1 MARTRDIDYNAGY
14 TTRQDG
20 TALSNRALYAEEE
33 GKYTEGKFRR
43 MYKVSQRDFAILKS
57 LGFIVSNEW
66 HHTGR
71 SFNRNDFFEWA
82 DAEDVDYS
90 EDNLFPENSLAAKY
104 LSVKKEVSA
113 LVKDYDKK
121 NWEYQPVFPTRNI
134 PSFEEY
140 KERLINISGG
150 YTPSHLDYFSYLSEE
165 EEARRKA
172 EHLKISLAGYT
183 IGNAFDRALM
193 HKDIDN
199 KYRSLAIKHIGDD
212 KMREEYFH
220 FYKDEIED
228 NEKII
233 KQNETARQHNVQSD
247 GKEKVL
253 ARIAALMG
261 LNNEEAERKTESIFL
276 SVLSKARYDFENTL
290 RNEYDGKVKAVREE
304 IEKKQQDYIKKLLK
318 DGRASRQERVTRQPE
333 YFITERE
340 EMQGR
345 YGWFDASSRYNLPI
359 YYSGISF
366 NDKRSYNHYYKI
378 AQNYSEKIEALREEL
393 NKKVANIQYSNI
405 RLHKDVSE
413 EDTSQQK
420 TVSYD
425 ESFLRDGLISI
436 MRKAGMEVITDTDA
450 GEKVMASLSGNQ
462 ERQQK
467 VFEGDGTVTV
477 TDGVN
482 SSIFYSNAL
491 KATLDIRQEKA
502 TPEQWLKMLEKNGGL
517 KAGEDKWLGLR
528 EWLQSRNEPIVS
540 RREIINFINSNEIDI
555 EEVHYYEEAGQI
567 PHYLDNL
574 EKYNRELQDIL
585 TSLELEKAATAKEM
599 EAFGEEMDAKYGYG
613 WLYQLNEQERAFH
626 DAIEKRYMSIDDS
639 PATAFVEM
647 TERYGDDF
655 EEAFE
660 LNFGDLEAT
669 RDYSTDDLSD
679 AAKHFL
685 EVYDSGIIDDTRLS
699 YTTEGLYNKHEIV
712 LTVPT
717 IEPYNESD
725 TIHFGDAD
733 GGTAVAWIRFG
744 DIENHRRL
752 TEEEIKEELAKMP
765 AAPSWEKVDG
775 SLFVAKKD
783 LYFAPNTRNKAGHDF
798 IVDNNGHFEIKF
810 GGSDKMP
817 TARGRLSDRELELLK
832 GLGNGFDSLE
842 EAVSCYNEWC
852 CRTKIVS
859 DKVLVIDEIQS
870 KRHQDGREKGY
881 KKEIPS
887 DAPEVIAYK
896 EAEKEYREYSAM
908 LRKKYDR
915 DDLTYGLTEE
925 ESKKLDELYN
935 KSFKSRLDYNDFMSR
950 NQLGNFD
957 SGVPAAP
964 FEKNWHELAMKRMLR
979 YAAENGY
986 DRVAWT
992 TGEQQAERYN
1002 IGNTVDKIISYDYPA
1017 VLDPNGRNSKKIEVR
1032 LRDSDT
1038 ITMRVSSEGKVI
1050 DGRWDTE
1057 GKMLSDVVGKELSKR
1072 ILNGEG
1078 KDSTIFDGNRDLPAK
1093 VIQGEGLL
1101 IGADGMKGF
1110 YDEILPRY
1118 IDKYAKKWG
1127 TRTEDINLEEVGD
1140 TWHSINVTP
1149 QMKRDVMQG
1158 QPMFFKTAN
1167 GKAYG
1172 FTVNNKIYIDP
1183 KIATSETPIH
1193 EYSHLWAK
1201 AVREGNP
1208 EKWDEI
1214 KNILLGDESLSP
1226 FINDIRKRYPE
1237 LESEDDLL
1245 DEVLAHY
1252 SGKRGAER
1260 IRKMAADM
1268 AQSSGRADSETWFNT
1283 LANKMITAIKR
1294 FWKVFADFMHIP
1306 YSNKE
1311 EIADRIMADLLSGV
1325 NPLTEL
1331 EKVQANAYK
1340 AAQLDILTRVN
1351 PMLDDYHTGIRSIE
1365 DIMTFEEAV
1374 SDGEG
1379 IDFYPD
1385 FTAEDAAEA
1394 LENGEIT
1401 VYSSNPIKD
1410 GAFVSPSRMQA
1421 EDYAGGGQIYSERVP
1436 LESVAWINAD
1446 EGQVARINRNENLQR
1461 WFGDSKITNDNG
1473 EPLVVE
1479 HRTDRVFTEFDISHL
1494 GENSQDMGNYGAG
1507 FYFGTEGQV
1516 PGYYGRNSMKVYLH
1530 ISNPYTVERNMP
1542 SDTDIYSYLAAKMNE
1557 PELRKLIIT
1566 EDGKS
1571 ISVGE
1576 VIDNIKAVDA
1586 ALSAGNYD
1594 AQMATNKELLSYHPR
1609 SRRSV
1614 FREWKICE
1622 RIGFI
1627 IPASIPYVVKEM
1639 IGSEEFSAALKRQGY
1654 DGVIAEDASEDSSY
1668 KEYVAFEPNQ
1678 IKSATENIGTYRTAS
1693 RDIRYQYAEALKET
1707 SASESKSESEN
1718 VTEVSEVENTMRKLT
1733 AEDIEAGGALV
1744 DHLRSMGVT
1753 VNCDINGNRKAFK
1766 TAKQDKSETG
1776 KMRAF
1781 VNDKGERYGFSY
1793 KGEIYLDPRKID
1805 ANLPIHEYAHLW
1817 CEAFRKLNSEGWN
1830 EVVSLM
1836 KSDAES
1842 WTAVKDLYPT
1852 LDNDSDIA
1860 EEVIARYSGKH
1871 GEERFISELKR
1882 MSPKDENYS
1891 SRWGN
1896 IFKNISK
1903 AIQDFWKKMGDSIHM
1918 RYSSPEEVYDQVIK
1932 DFADKVNPRKKV
1944 TDYLVSRDKEY
1955 MEAVESGNKELSSKI
1970 FNEAL
1975 KENIGNGITPFV
1987 SVGGYRG
1994 SLQHLAHEVK
2004 TGNPAVIERIADMMS
2019 PLIPSEAVLIPAPSH
2034 KGYATDMLALSEA
2047 IAQRTGAEIADVLK
2061 SDTRV
2066 SQYTAKKETGKAI
2079 DSDKLG
2085 IYAVGEIPNGKIPV
2099 IVDNVVDSGN
2109 TAEACVRAIGKGVVI
2124 SLADATKPYAHSASL
2139 RSAAPIL
2146 RDRNDRVIPLSQ
2158 RFDMSTGKHLGKT
2171 RVFFHKVE
2179 EPEDVKIQGLKN
2191 YTVNDIKDAVNDYIK
2206 ALFDGNDIGVENITV
2221 IGSRSRNEAKPD
2233 SDLDILL
2240 EYSNKEWK
2248 EDDVFNVLHDK
2259 AYHLEIEGIRVD
2271 INPINPHYS
2280 LSTKEWLA
2288 RDAKWREEE
2297 AKKKRDKTI
2306 LNMSDSK
2313 SISNLLAEELKKYNG
2328 NIVGVQT
2335 KNGIIGVHVEFEHY
2349 FDAEDFLKD
2358 NKIWR
2363 ATVNADTNYELIL
2376 LNEAGMKELKR
2387 RDFHFSKDIE
2397 QYLKDL
2403 DSLNK
2408 TSKVGGHDNMKNESL
2423 KTDDFP
2429 TVQES
2434 HFAQMRNELQEEIS
2448 QEKLEK
2454 ALKENLPK
2462 EGDRLDFANPVE
2474 FTDTYGEKWNIKGIV
2489 NRNHNFHVIDN
2500 EGNQIPYDVFRKFDE
2515 VLAAVNESVSR
2526 KKMDNTLEWRNEARD
2541 LLAKNNDNNVSP
2553 EVIEDFLQHHWQK
2566 ELLNEDNLINF
2577 LHWSKPDKYNND
2589 IKTAKTMA
2597 YDELQ
2602 EKAVKLFGKDF
2613 EFDFRNEDRPGLKD
2627 IERLDF
2633 GEMPD
2638 TISIDKIIVKDG
2650 ALSLYS
2656 DDLGYSIDLDSLSQN
2671 DMERISEKLAE
2682 VGEYLQSAPKISVP
2696 TVSDDEENVSVK
2708 DANGVETEYTRI
2720 HGWTHD
2726 DPALIY
2732 ANTEIAVY
2740 FYDSEKKTVE
2750 NIDNAN
2756 GIDSYED
2763 RKGFFLVRSDEYSE
2777 AYRQL
2782 EEHDRIE
2789 HIEKPYK
2796 ITIGT
2801 DDRHIVPGE
2810 YHVEFSKDINA
2821 VSHKEIVKL
2830 AEEYG
2835 GYARIMNN
2843 SEWADFYGQTAAV
2856 SFAEKVVA
2864 MNEERMKAEA
2874 ESVRLSGRNEKEY
2887 EALKA
2892 VGYNDYKKSLSEKNG
2907 SWGIP
2912 TTDYYIYFQYAAGL
2926 ISLREAAIQFAKAGF
2941 TNFVDEKYTRS
2952 ELERINK
2959 ELGKLDNNLR
2969 PLINNNLNDKAM
2981 KQETNKEILPALSK
2995 YLELKGQHPDPIILF
3010 RTGDFYETY
3019 QEDAEKASKILGITL
3034 TKSTKRKGA
3043 DGTAMKIA
3051 GFPYHALDI
3060 YLPKL
3065 IRAGER
3071 VAIHDLDLVPKKMLK
3086 ERGSQELIT
3095 AADNKET
3102 QAKASKQDVSD
3113 GSVQKEEMKIIEPE
3127 KEDKKNILSANVYRD
3142 SGSKKYNLTVTFE
3155 EDGEKKRVVFTPTA
3169 EDLDKFFSEA
3179 KGKSKEVVDSI
3190 KIALA
3195 EKYMSA
3201 ARDGE
3206 QKVSSKTIS
3215 SKTSEEKYSEKFA
3228 EMMIERIEQCQS
3240 NWKTPWLAPMS
3251 RPVSMSGRPYNGA
3264 NWFFLMMHTMEEQ
3277 YKVPVYGTFKN
3288 FTDLNYNANGSL
3300 VEKSARVTI
3309 LKDEHSVP
3317 VNFHTVKVVND
3328 ETGEKISYKEY
3339 KELSKEEQEKYSIKS
3354 YDGWHP
3360 VFNIDQT
3367 NLKEARPELYNKL
3380 VEQFSAPKVQKGSEM
3395 SMPSL
3400 DVMVENNLWLCPI
3413 KPTYGNDAY
3422 YSISKDEIVI
3432 PEKRQFE
3439 HDEMYYG
3446 NMLHEMTH
3454 STGAEGRLNRL
3465 KPSSFGSKE
3474 YAKEELVAEMTA
3486 AMIAS
3491 QHGMTKY
3498 VKEDSV
3504 AYLKSWLESL
3514 KQEPSFITSVIK
3526 DIDKASTMVNRRI
3539 DEVENERVKGIKADY
3554 SAILEE
3560 NEQLA
3565 SKTKVNVMPSIPT
3578 PAPTEE
3584 SITEEENINVDEVEE
3599 QGRGRSF

>member
-82 DAEDVDYS
+82 DAEDVEYS
-90 EDNLFPENSLAAKY
+90 EDNLFPENSLAEKY

-150 YTPSHLDYFSYLSEE
+150 YTPSHLDFFSYLSEE

-172 EHLKISLAGYT
+172 EHKEISLAGYT

-193 HKDIDN
+193 HKNIDDR
-199 KYRSLAIKHIGDD
+199 YRSLAIKHIGDD

-253 ARIAALMG
+253 TRIAGLMG
-261 LNNEEAERKTESIFL
+261 LNTEEAERKTESIFL
-276 SVLSKARYDFENTL
+276 SVLSKARSDFENTL

-378 AQNYSEKIEALREEL
+378 AQNYSEKIDALREEL
-393 NKKVANIQYSNI
+393 NKKVANIQYSDI
-405 RLHKDVSE
+405 KLHKDVSD

-420 TVSYD
+420 TVSD
-425 ESFLRDGLISI
+425 NESFLRDGLISI

-450 GEKVMASLSGNQ
+450 GERVMASLSGNQ

-467 VFEGDGTVTV
+467 VFEGDGTITV

-528 EWLQSRNEPIVS
+528 EWLQSRNEPIVT

-585 TSLELEKAATAKEM
+585 TSLELEKEATAKEM
-599 EAFGEEMDAKYGYG
+599 EAFGEEMGVKYGYG
-613 WLYQLNEQERAFH
+613 WLSQLNEQERAFH
-626 DAIEKRYMSIDDS
+626 DAIENRYMSIDDS

-655 EEAFE
+655 EAAFE
-660 LNFGDLEAT
+660 LRSGELEAT

-685 EVYDSGIIDDTRLS
+685 EVYDSGIIDDVRLS
-699 YTTEGLYNKHEIV
+699 YTTEELHNKHEIA
-712 LTVPT
+712 LTVPA

-725 TIHFGDAD
+725 RIHFGDAD

-744 DIENHRRL
+744 E
-752 TEEEIKEELAKMP
+752 T
-765 AAPSWEKVDG
+765 PSPDG
-775 SLFVAKKD
+775 E
-783 LYFAPNTRNKAGHDF
+783 R
-798 IVDNNGHFEIKF
+798 
-810 GGSDKMP
+810 
-817 TARGRLSDRELELLK
+817 
-832 GLGNGFDSLE
+832 
-842 EAVSCYNEWC
+842 
-852 CRTKIVS
+852 
-859 DKVLVIDEIQS
+859 VLVIDEIQS

-881 KKEIPS
+881 RTNSVEELNRLS
-887 DAPEVIAYK
+887 T
-896 EAEKEYREYSAM
+896 EAENNRHAYSNYENEIIQ
-908 LRKKYDR
+908 KYDILKGR
-915 DDLTYGLTEE
+915 ALSSDDVVGEILKVASPDEI
-925 ESKKLDELYN
+925 KKLRDLREAELNSLAAKEEYEKTHGVN
-935 KSFKSRLDYNDFMSR
+935 RRDL
-950 NQLGNFD
+950 
-957 SGVPAAP
+957 VPAAP

-986 DRVAWT
+986 DKIAWT
-992 TGEQQAERYN
+992 TGELQAERYSLGKVVDRITVN
-1002 IGNTVDKIISYDYPA
+1002 APDDNGKRKVALQPVEDSSGHIDMMYFSVDKDGIVYS
-1017 VLDPNGRNSKKIEVR
+1017 NSNPDWIER
-1032 LRDSDT
+1032 H
-1038 ITMRVSSEGKVI
+1038 I
-1050 DGRWDTE
+1050 
-1057 GKMLSDVVGKELSKR
+1057 SDVVGKHLADKIMSVEEFTVFEDNALR
-1072 ILNGEG
+1072 
-1078 KDSTIFDGNRDLPAK
+1078 
-1093 VIQGEGLL
+1093 

-1110 YDEILPRY
+1110 YDEILPRF

-1127 TRTEDINLEEVGD
+1127 VRTEDINLKEVGD

-1214 KNILLGDESLSP
+1214 KNILLGDKSLSP

-1268 AQSSGRADSETWFNT
+1268 AQSSGMADSETWFNY

-1311 EIADRIMADLLSGV
+1311 EIADRIMTDLLSGV

-1331 EKVQANAYK
+1331 EKIQANAYK
-1340 AAQLDILTRVN
+1340 AAQLEIITTAN
-1351 PMLDDYHTGIRSIE
+1351 PMTDDYHIGIRSIE
-1365 DIMTFEEAV
+1365 DIKTFEEAV
-1374 SDGEG
+1374 LEGEG
-1379 IDFYPD
+1379 FDSYPD
-1385 FTAEDAAEA
+1385 YTAEDAAEA
-1394 LENGEIT
+1394 LSSGEIT
-1401 VYSSNPIKD
+1401 VYSSYPIEN
-1410 GAFVSPSRMQA
+1410 GTFVSASRMEA
-1421 EDYAGGGQIYSERVP
+1421 EDYAGGSEIYSKRIP
-1436 LESVAWINAD
+1436 LEDVAWIYAS
-1446 EGQVARINRNENLQR
+1446 EGQLAKIDRNENLKE
-1461 WFGDSKITNDNG
+1461 WFGKSQVKTEDGT
-1473 EPLVVE
+1473 PLAVE
-1479 HRTDRVFTEFDISHL
+1479 HRTNKVFTEFDIAHL
-1494 GENSQDMGNYGAG
+1494 GENSLDMGNYGSG
-1507 FYFGTEGQV
+1507 FYFGTANRV
-1516 PGYYGRNSMKVYLH
+1516 PSYYGENSMMVYLR

-1542 SDTDIYSYLAAKMNE
+1542 SNHDIYSYLAAKMNE

-1566 EDGKS
+1566 ENGKS

-1594 AQMATNKELLSYHPR
+1594 AQMATNEELLSYHPR

-1654 DGVIAEDASEDSSY
+1654 DGVIAEDASDGNSY
-1668 KEYVAFEPNQ
+1668 REYVAFEPNQ
-1678 IKSATENIGTYRTAS
+1678 VKSATENIGTYRTAS
-1693 RDIRYQYAEALKET
+1693 RDIRYQYAETLKET

-1718 VTEVSEVENTMRKLT
+1718 VTETSEVENTKRKLT

-1744 DHLRSMGVT
+1744 DHLRSMGVA
-1753 VNCDINGNRKAFK
+1753 VNCDFNGNRKAFK

-1776 KMRAF
+1776 KIRAF

-1793 KGEIYLDPRKID
+1793 KGEIYLDSRKID

-1882 MSPKDENYS
+1882 MSPKDEVYS

-2079 DSDKLG
+2079 DADKLG
-2085 IYAVGEIPNGKIPV
+2085 IYAVGEIPNGKLPV

-2109 TAEACVRAIGKGVVI
+2109 TAEACVRAIGKGIVI
-2124 SLADATKPYAHSASL
+2124 SLADATKPYAHSSTL

-2146 RDRNDRVIPLSQ
+2146 RDRNNKVVPLSQ
-2158 RFDMSTGKHLGKT
+2158 RFDMSTGKYLGKT

-2179 EPEDVKIQGLKN
+2179 DPEEVKIQGLKN

-2248 EDDVFNVLHDK
+2248 EDAVFNVLHDK

-2297 AKKKRDKTI
+2297 ANKNRDKTI
-2306 LNMSDSK
+2306 LN
-2313 SISNLLAEELKKYNG
+2313 I
-2328 NIVGVQT
+2328 
-2335 KNGIIGVHVEFEHY
+2335 
-2349 FDAEDFLKD
+2349 
-2358 NKIWR
+2358 
-2363 ATVNADTNYELIL
+2363 
-2376 LNEAGMKELKR
+2376 
-2387 RDFHFSKDIE
+2387 
-2397 QYLKDL
+2397 
-2403 DSLNK
+2403 
-2408 TSKVGGHDNMKNESL
+2408 
-2423 KTDDFP
+2423 
-2429 TVQES
+2429 
-2434 HFAQMRNELQEEIS
+2434 
-2448 QEKLEK
+2448 
-2454 ALKENLPK
+2454 
-2462 EGDRLDFANPVE
+2462 
-2474 FTDTYGEKWNIKGIV
+2474 
-2489 NRNHNFHVIDN
+2489 
-2500 EGNQIPYDVFRKFDE
+2500 
-2515 VLAAVNESVSR
+2515 
-2526 KKMDNTLEWRNEARD
+2526 
-2541 LLAKNNDNNVSP
+2541 
-2553 EVIEDFLQHHWQK
+2553 
-2566 ELLNEDNLINF
+2566 
-2577 LHWSKPDKYNND
+2577 ND

-2597 YDELQ
+2597 YDELK

-2613 EFDFRNEDRPGLKD
+2613 EFDFRNEDIPGLKD
-2627 IERLDF
+2627 IERLVF
-2633 GEMPD
+2633 GEMLD

-2656 DDLGYSIDLDSLSQN
+2656 DDLGGGIDFDSLSQN
-2671 DMERISEKLAE
+2671 DMERISEKLTE
-2682 VGEYLQSAPKISVP
+2682 LGEYLQPAPKISVP

-2732 ANTEIAVY
+2732 ANTEIDVY

-2763 RKGFFLVRSDEYSE
+2763 REGFFLVRSDEYSE

-2789 HIEKPYK
+2789 DEDIEKPYK

-2821 VSHKEIVKL
+2821 VSYKEIEKL
-2830 AEEYG
+2830 AAEYG

-2843 SEWADFYGQTAAV
+2843 SEWADFYDKTSAVLFADKVAAL
-2856 SFAEKVVA
+2856 
-2864 MNEERMKAEA
+2864 NDERMKAEA
-2874 ESVRLSGRNEKEY
+2874 ESVRLSGRNE
-2887 EALKA
+2887 
-2892 VGYNDYKKSLSEKNG
+2892 
-2907 SWGIP
+2907 
-2912 TTDYYIYFQYAAGL
+2912 
-2926 ISLREAAIQFAKAGF
+2926 
-2941 TNFVDEKYTRS
+2941 
-2952 ELERINK
+2952 
-2959 ELGKLDNNLR
+2959 
-2969 PLINNNLNDKAM
+2969 NNNLNDKAM
-2981 KQETNKEILPALSK
+2981 KQESKQEELSPIMK
-2995 YLELKGQHPDPIILF
+2995 QFLDLKSKHPDSLMLF

-3019 QEDAEKASKILGITL
+3019 QQDAEKASKILGITL
-3034 TKSTKRKGA
+3034 TKSTKQKGP
-3043 DGTAMKIA
+3043 DGNAVKMA
-3051 GFPYHALDI
+3051 GFPYHALDT

-3071 VAIHDLDLVPKKMLK
+3071 VAICDQLEAPKQTAKRGISELVSP
-3086 ERGSQELIT
+3086 GA

-3113 GSVQKEEMKIIEPE
+3113 GAVQKEEMKIIEPE
-3127 KEDKKNILSANVYRD
+3127 KEDKKNILSANVFRD

-3201 ARDGE
+3201 AQNDE

-3264 NWFFLMMHTMEEQ
+3264 NWFFLMMHTMEKQ
-3277 YKVPVYGTFKN
+3277 YNVPVYGTFKN
-3288 FTDLNYNANGSL
+3288 FTDLNYNKDSKGKVTQVTDENGKPL
-3300 VEKSARVTI
+3300 PKVTI

-3317 VNFHTVKVVND
+3317 VNFHSVKVENN

-3422 YSISKDEIVI
+3422 YSISKDEIVV

-3539 DEVENERVKGIKADY
+3539 EEVEKERVKGIAADY

-3584 SITEEENINVDEVEE
+3584 SVTEEENINVDEVEE
-3599 QGRGRSF
+3599 QGRGRSL

>member
-20 TALSNRALYAEEE
+20 TALSNRALYAEED

-82 DAEDVDYS
+82 DAEDVEYS
-90 EDNLFPENSLAAKY
+90 EDNLFPENSLAEKY
-104 LSVKKEVSA
+104 LSAKKEVSA

-121 NWEYQPVFPTRNI
+121 NWEFQPVFPTRNI

-150 YTPSHLDYFSYLSEE
+150 YTPSHLDFFSYLSEE

-172 EHLKISLAGYT
+172 EHKKISLAGYT

-193 HKDIDN
+193 HKDIDD

-253 ARIAALMG
+253 TRIAALMG
-261 LNNEEAERKTESIFL
+261 MNNEEAERKTESIFL

-345 YGWFDASSRYNLPI
+345 YGWFKASSRYNLPI

-378 AQNYSEKIEALREEL
+378 AQNYSEKIDALREEL
-393 NKKVANIQYSNI
+393 NKKVANIRYSDI
-405 RLHKDVSE
+405 KLHKDVSD

-420 TVSYD
+420 TVSD
-425 ESFLRDGLISI
+425 NESFLRDGLISI

-528 EWLQSRNEPIVS
+528 EWLQSRNEPTLTKH
-540 RREIINFINSNEIDI
+540 EIIDYIHSNEIVV
-555 EEVHYYEEAGQI
+555 EEVHYANDITPSAQKK
-567 PHYLDNL
+567 LD
-574 EKYNRELQDIL
+574 ELDKEYQEIF
-585 TSLELEKAATAKEM
+585 SELELEKEATAKEM
-599 EAFGEEMDAKYGYG
+599 EDFGEEMSEKYGYG
-613 WLYQLNEQERAFH
+613 WLYELNEQEAKYH
-626 DAIEKRYMSIDDS
+626 DAIEKRYVNIEDNEQG
-639 PATAFVEM
+639 AFNEM
-647 TERYGDDF
+647 CRRYGDDF
-655 EEAFE
+655 GLAFTTSYDGY
-660 LNFGDLEAT
+660 NLEAV
-669 RDYSTDDLSD
+669 TDLYGTISD
-679 AAKHFL
+679 AALYFL
-685 EVYDSGIIDDTRLS
+685 GEENIKGIDSTRLD
-699 YTTEGLYNKHEIV
+699 YTTEGLGNKREIA
-712 LTVPT
+712 LTVPS
-717 IEPYNESD
+717 IEPYNVNDE
-725 TIHFGDAD
+725 IHFGDA
-733 GGTAVAWIRFG
+733 GEGRAIAWIRFG
-744 DIENHRRL
+744 ETTSPDGERV
-752 TEEEIKEELAKMP
+752 LA
-765 AAPSWEKVDG
+765 
-775 SLFVAKKD
+775 
-783 LYFAPNTRNKAGHDF
+783 
-798 IVDNNGHFEIKF
+798 
-810 GGSDKMP
+810 
-817 TARGRLSDRELELLK
+817 
-832 GLGNGFDSLE
+832 
-842 EAVSCYNEWC
+842 
-852 CRTKIVS
+852 
-859 DKVLVIDEIQS
+859 IDEIQS

-881 KKEIPS
+881 RTNSVEELNRLS
-887 DAPEVIAYK
+887 T
-896 EAEKEYREYSAM
+896 EAENNRHAYSNYENEIIQ
-908 LRKKYDR
+908 KYDIIKGR
-915 DDLTYGLTEE
+915 ALSSDDVVGEILKVASSDEI
-925 ESKKLDELYN
+925 KKLRDLREAELNSLAAKEEYE
-935 KSFKSRLDYNDFMSR
+935 KTH
-950 NQLGNFD
+950 
-957 SGVPAAP
+957 GVNRRDLVPDAP

-986 DRVAWT
+986 DKIAWT
-992 TGEQQAERYN
+992 TGELQAERYS
-1002 IGNTVDKIISYDYPA
+1002 IGNVVDSITSRPYKAQSPTEVDGHDLTVHLSEGYTYDMFVTPEGT
-1017 VLDPNGRNSKKIEVR
+1017 LNS
-1032 LRDSDT
+1032 DSD
-1038 ITMRVSSEGKVI
+1038 MFNGKNV
-1050 DGRWDTE
+1050 RE
-1057 GKMLSDVVGKELSKR
+1057 VF
-1072 ILNGEG
+1072 G
-1078 KDSTIFDGNRDLPAK
+1078 KDLGTRITAVKEGVLRLEDEDLR
-1093 VIQGEGLL
+1093 

-1110 YDEILPRY
+1110 YDEILPRFV
-1118 IDKYAKKWG
+1118 DKYAKKWG
-1127 TRTEDINLEEVGD
+1127 VRTEDIDLKEVGD

-1167 GKAYG
+1167 GKSYG

-1208 EKWDEI
+1208 KKWDEI

-1260 IRKMAADM
+1260 IRKMSADM

-1311 EIADRIMADLLSGV
+1311 EIADRIMTDLLSGV

-1331 EKVQANAYK
+1331 EKIQANAYK
-1340 AAQLDILTRVN
+1340 AAQLEIITTAN
-1351 PMLDDYHTGIRSIE
+1351 PMTDDYHVGIRSIE
-1365 DIMTFEEAV
+1365 DIKTFEEAV
-1374 SDGEG
+1374 LEGEG
-1379 IDFYPD
+1379 IDSYPD
-1385 FTAEDAAEA
+1385 YTAEDAAEA
-1394 LENGEIT
+1394 LSSGEIT
-1401 VYSSNPIKD
+1401 VYSSYPIEN
-1410 GAFVSPSRMQA
+1410 GTFVSASRMEA
-1421 EDYAGGGQIYSERVP
+1421 EDYAGDSEIYSKRIP
-1436 LESVAWINAD
+1436 LEDVAWIYAS
-1446 EGQVARINRNENLQR
+1446 EGQLAKIDRNENLKE
-1461 WFGDSKITNDNG
+1461 WFGKSQVKTEDGT
-1473 EPLVVE
+1473 PLAVE
-1479 HRTDRVFTEFDISHL
+1479 HRTNKVFTEFDIAHL
-1494 GENSQDMGNYGAG
+1494 GENSMDMGNYGSG
-1507 FYFGTEGQV
+1507 FYFGTANRV
-1516 PGYYGRNSMKVYLH
+1516 PSYYGENSMMVYLR

-1557 PELRKLIIT
+1557 PELRKLIMT
-1566 EDGKS
+1566 ENGKS

-1594 AQMATNKELLSYHPR
+1594 AQMATNEELLSYYPR

-1654 DGVIAEDASEDSSY
+1654 DGVIAEDAREGNSY
-1668 KEYVAFEPNQ
+1668 REYVAFEPNQ
-1678 IKSATENIGTYRTAS
+1678 VKSATENIGTYRTAS
-1693 RDIRYQYAEALKET
+1693 RDIRYQYAETLKET

-1718 VTEVSEVENTMRKLT
+1718 VTETSEVENTKRKLT

-1744 DHLRSMGVT
+1744 DHLRSMGVA

-1932 DFADKVNPRKKV
+1932 DFVDKVNPRKKV

-2146 RDRNDRVIPLSQ
+2146 RDRNNKVIPLSQ
-2158 RFDMSTGKHLGKT
+2158 RFDMSTGKYLGKT
-2171 RVFFHKVE
+2171 KIFFHKVE
-2179 EPEDVKIQGLKN
+2179 EPEEVKIQGLKN

-2248 EDDVFNVLHDK
+2248 EDDVFNLLHDEDNP
-2259 AYHLEIEGIRVD
+2259 LEIEGIRVD

-2297 AKKKRDKTI
+2297 ANKKRDKTI

-2335 KNGIIGVHVEFEHY
+2335 KDGIIGVHVKFEH
-2349 FDAEDFLKD
+2349 DLDEVDFEKN

-2363 ATVNADTNYELIL
+2363 ATTNVGTDYEFIL

-2403 DSLNK
+2403 DSSNK

-2541 LLAKNNDNNVSP
+2541 LLSKNNDNNVSP

-2589 IKTAKTMA
+2589 IKTAKIMA

-2671 DMERISEKLAE
+2671 DMERISEKLTE

-2763 RKGFFLVRSDEYSE
+2763 REGFFLVRSDEYSE

-2789 HIEKPYK
+2789 DIEKPYK

-2864 MNEERMKAEA
+2864 LNDERMKAEA

-2912 TTDYYIYFQYAAGL
+2912 TTDYSIYFHYAAGL
-2926 ISLREAAIQFAKAGF
+2926 ISLREAAMQFADAGF

-2981 KQETNKEILPALSK
+2981 KQETNKEISPVLSK

-3034 TKSTKRKGA
+3034 TKSTKRKGP

-3086 ERGSQELIT
+3086 ERGSQEMVT

-3113 GSVQKEEMKIIEPE
+3113 GAVQKEEMKIIEPE
-3127 KEDKKNILSANVYRD
+3127 KEDKKNILSAYVYRD

-3155 EDGEKKRVVFTPTA
+3155 EDGEKKREVFIPTA

-3195 EKYMSA
+3195 EKYISA
-3201 ARDGE
+3201 AQNDE

-3317 VNFHTVKVVND
+3317 VNFHSVKVVND

-3395 SMPSL
+3395 SLPSL

-3422 YSISKDEIVI
+3422 YSISKDEIVV

-3504 AYLKSWLESL
+3504 AYLKGWLESL

-3584 SITEEENINVDEVEE
+3584 SVTEEENINVDEVEE

>member
-82 DAEDVDYS
+82 DAKDVEYS
-90 EDNLFPENSLAAKY
+90 EDNLFPENSLAEKY
-104 LSVKKEVSA
+104 LSAKKEVSA

-150 YTPSHLDYFSYLSEE
+150 YTPSHLDFFSYLSEE

-172 EHLKISLAGYT
+172 EHKEKSLAGYT

-193 HKDIDN
+193 HKDIDDR
-199 KYRSLAIKHIGDD
+199 YRSLAIKHIGDD

-253 ARIAALMG
+253 TRIAGLMG
-261 LNNEEAERKTESIFL
+261 LNNEEAERKTESVFL
-276 SVLSKARYDFENTL
+276 SVLSKARYDFENSL
-290 RNEYDGKVKAVREE
+290 SNEYDGKVKAVREE

-318 DGRASRQERVTRQPE
+318 DGRASRQERVRRQPE

-393 NKKVANIQYSNI
+393 NKKLANIRYSDI
-405 RLHKDVSE
+405 KLHKDVSV

-420 TVSYD
+420 TVSD
-425 ESFLRDGLISI
+425 NESLLRDGLISI

-528 EWLQSRNEPIVS
+528 EWLQSRNEPIVT

-585 TSLELEKAATAKEM
+585 TSLELEKEATAKEM
-599 EAFGEEMDAKYGYG
+599 EDFGEEMGVKYGYG
-613 WLYQLNEQERAFH
+613 WLSQLNEQERAFH
-626 DAIEKRYMSIDDS
+626 DAIKNRYMSIDDS
-639 PATAFVEM
+639 PETAFVEM
-647 TERYGDDF
+647 KERYGDDF

-660 LNFGDLEAT
+660 LKFGELEAT

-699 YTTEGLYNKHEIV
+699 YTTEELYNKHEIV
-712 LTVPT
+712 LTVPA

-744 DIENHRRL
+744 DIENRRRL

-798 IVDNNGHFEIKF
+798 IVDNNGHFEITF
-810 GGSDKMP
+810 GGS
-817 TARGRLSDRELELLK
+817 TARGRLSDREQELLK

-852 CRTKIVS
+852 CRAKIVS

-881 KKEIPS
+881 KIIS
-887 DAPEVIAYK
+887 QQ
-896 EAEKEYREYSAM
+896 
-908 LRKKYDR
+908 
-915 DDLTYGLTEE
+915 GLTVE
-925 ESKKLDELYN
+925 
-935 KSFKSRLDYNDFMSR
+935 
-950 NQLGNFD
+950 NFD
-957 SGVPAAP
+957 DVRGIWHIKDKQNARYQFDITTTDAHSESEALSVAAERRYRIENGIGGIDIPGVPAAP

-986 DRVAWT
+986 DKIAWT
-992 TGEQQAERYN
+992 TGEQQAERYS
-1002 IGNTVDKIISYDYPA
+1002 IGNVVDSMTSRPYKAQSPTEVDGHDLTVHLSEGYTYDMFVTPEGT
-1017 VLDPNGRNSKKIEVR
+1017 LNS
-1032 LRDSDT
+1032 DSD
-1038 ITMRVSSEGKVI
+1038 MFNGKNV
-1050 DGRWDTE
+1050 RE
-1057 GKMLSDVVGKELSKR
+1057 VF
-1072 ILNGEG
+1072 G
-1078 KDSTIFDGNRDLPAK
+1078 KDLGTRITAVKEGVLRLEDEDLR
-1093 VIQGEGLL
+1093 

-1110 YDEILPRY
+1110 YDEILPRF

-1127 TRTEDINLEEVGD
+1127 VRTEDINLQEVSG

-1214 KNILLGDESLSP
+1214 KNILLGDKSLSP

-1331 EKVQANAYK
+1331 EKIQANAYK
-1340 AAQLDILTRVN
+1340 AAQLEIITTAN
-1351 PMLDDYHTGIRSIE
+1351 SMTDDYHIGIRSIE
-1365 DIMTFEEAV
+1365 DIKTFEEAV
-1374 SDGEG
+1374 LEGEG
-1379 IDFYPD
+1379 LDSYPD
-1385 FTAEDAAEA
+1385 YTAEDAAEA
-1394 LENGEIT
+1394 LSSGEIT
-1401 VYSSNPIKD
+1401 VYSSYPIKN
-1410 GAFVSPSRMQA
+1410 GTFVSASRMEA
-1421 EDYAGGGQIYSERVP
+1421 EDYAGGSEIYSKRIP
-1436 LESVAWINAD
+1436 LEDVAWIYAS
-1446 EGQVARINRNENLQR
+1446 EGQLAKIDRNENLKE
-1461 WFGDSKITNDNG
+1461 WFGKSQVKTEDGT
-1473 EPLVVE
+1473 PLAVE
-1479 HRTDRVFTEFDISHL
+1479 HRTNKVFTEFDIAHL
-1494 GENSQDMGNYGAG
+1494 GENSMDMGNYGSG
-1507 FYFGTEGQV
+1507 FYFGTANRV
-1516 PGYYGRNSMKVYLH
+1516 PSYYGENSMMVYLR
-1530 ISNPYTVERNMP
+1530 ISNPYTVESNMP
-1542 SDTDIYSYLAAKMNE
+1542 SDTDIYSFLVAKMNE

-1566 EDGKS
+1566 ENGKS

-1594 AQMATNKELLSYHPR
+1594 AQMATNEELLSYHPK

-1654 DGVIAEDASEDSSY
+1654 DGVIAEDAREGNPY
-1668 KEYVAFEPNQ
+1668 REYVAFEPNQ
-1678 IKSATENIGTYRTAS
+1678 VKSATENIGTYRTAS

-1707 SASESKSESEN
+1707 FASESKAESEN
-1718 VTEVSEVENTMRKLT
+1718 VTEISEVENTKRKLT

-1744 DHLRSMGVT
+1744 DHLRSMGVA
-1753 VNCDINGNRKAFK
+1753 VNCNINGNRKAFK

-1817 CEAFRKLNSEGWN
+1817 CEAFRKLNSEGWK

-1852 LDNDSDIA
+1852 LDNDNDIA

-1944 TDYLVSRDKEY
+1944 TGYLVSRDKEY
-1955 MEAVESGNKELSSKI
+1955 MEAVESGNKELSFKI

-2061 SDTRV
+2061 SDKRV

-2085 IYAVGEIPNGKIPV
+2085 IYAVGEIPNGKIPI

-2124 SLADATKPYAHSASL
+2124 SLADATKPYAHSSTL

-2158 RFDMSTGKHLGKT
+2158 RFDMSTGKYLGKT

-2179 EPEDVKIQGLKN
+2179 EDIENKDNSEVIEEKTTLKIQGLDSYSLEEIEN
-2191 YTVNDIKDAVNDYIK
+2191 IVSDY
-2206 ALFDGNDIGVENITV
+2206 VENAFIDSDTAAKINEITV
-2221 IGSRSRNEAKPD
+2221 IGSRTRNEAKPD
-2233 SDLDILL
+2233 SDLDILV
-2240 EYSNKEWK
+2240 EYTGDYR
-2248 EDDVFNVLHDK
+2248 EDDIFNLLHDEDNP
-2259 AYHLEIEGIRVD
+2259 LEIEGIKVD
-2271 INPINPHYS
+2271 INPINPHYT
-2280 LSTKEWLA
+2280 LSTKEWLE

-2297 AKKKRDKTI
+2297 TNKKRDKTI
-2306 LNMSDSK
+2306 LN
-2313 SISNLLAEELKKYNG
+2313 I
-2328 NIVGVQT
+2328 
-2335 KNGIIGVHVEFEHY
+2335 
-2349 FDAEDFLKD
+2349 
-2358 NKIWR
+2358 
-2363 ATVNADTNYELIL
+2363 
-2376 LNEAGMKELKR
+2376 
-2387 RDFHFSKDIE
+2387 
-2397 QYLKDL
+2397 
-2403 DSLNK
+2403 
-2408 TSKVGGHDNMKNESL
+2408 
-2423 KTDDFP
+2423 
-2429 TVQES
+2429 
-2434 HFAQMRNELQEEIS
+2434 
-2448 QEKLEK
+2448 
-2454 ALKENLPK
+2454 
-2462 EGDRLDFANPVE
+2462 
-2474 FTDTYGEKWNIKGIV
+2474 
-2489 NRNHNFHVIDN
+2489 
-2500 EGNQIPYDVFRKFDE
+2500 
-2515 VLAAVNESVSR
+2515 
-2526 KKMDNTLEWRNEARD
+2526 
-2541 LLAKNNDNNVSP
+2541 
-2553 EVIEDFLQHHWQK
+2553 
-2566 ELLNEDNLINF
+2566 
-2577 LHWSKPDKYNND
+2577 ND

-2650 ALSLYS
+2650 LLSLYS
-2656 DDLGYSIDLDSLSQN
+2656 DDLGNSIDLDSLSQN
-2671 DMERISEKLAE
+2671 DMERISEKLTE
-2682 VGEYLQSAPKISVP
+2682 VGEYLLSASKISVP

-2732 ANTEIAVY
+2732 SNTEVDVY

-2750 NIDNAN
+2750 NIDNAY

-2763 RKGFFLVRSDEYSE
+2763 REGFFLVRSDEYSE

-2789 HIEKPYK
+2789 HYEKPYK
-2796 ITIGT
+2796 IT
-2801 DDRHIVPGE
+2801 
-2810 YHVEFSKDINA
+2810 
-2821 VSHKEIVKL
+2821 
-2830 AEEYG
+2830 
-2835 GYARIMNN
+2835 
-2843 SEWADFYGQTAAV
+2843 
-2856 SFAEKVVA
+2856 
-2864 MNEERMKAEA
+2864 NE
-2874 ESVRLSGRNEKEY
+2874 
-2887 EALKA
+2887 
-2892 VGYNDYKKSLSEKNG
+2892 
-2907 SWGIP
+2907 
-2912 TTDYYIYFQYAAGL
+2912 
-2926 ISLREAAIQFAKAGF
+2926 
-2941 TNFVDEKYTRS
+2941 
-2952 ELERINK
+2952 
-2959 ELGKLDNNLR
+2959 
-2969 PLINNNLNDKAM
+2969 NNNLNDKVM
-2981 KQETNKEILPALSK
+2981 KQESKQDELSPMMK
-2995 YLELKGQHPDPIILF
+2995 QFLDLKSKHPDSLVLF

-3019 QEDAEKASKILGITL
+3019 QQDAEKAAKILGIIL
-3034 TKSTKRKGA
+3034 TKSTKQKGP
-3043 DGTAMKIA
+3043 DGNAVKMA
-3051 GFPYHALDI
+3051 GFPYHALDT

-3071 VAIHDLDLVPKKMLK
+3071 VAICDQLEAPKQTAKRGISELVSP
-3086 ERGSQELIT
+3086 GA
-3095 AADNKET
+3095 AADNKEM

-3113 GSVQKEEMKIIEPE
+3113 GAVQKEEMKIIEPE
-3127 KEDKKNILSANVYRD
+3127 KEDKKNILSANVFKD
-3142 SGSKKYNLTVTFE
+3142 SGSKKYNLTVTFK

-3179 KGKSKEVVDSI
+3179 KGKSKAVVDSI

-3201 ARDGE
+3201 AQNDE
-3206 QKVSSKTIS
+3206 QKVSSKTNS

-3228 EMMIERIEQCQS
+3228 EMMIGRIEQCQS

-3264 NWFFLMMHTMEEQ
+3264 NSFFLMMHTMEEQ
-3277 YKVPVYGTFKN
+3277 YNVPVYGTFKN
-3288 FTDLNYNANGSL
+3288 FTDLNYNKDSKGKVTQVTDENGKPL
-3300 VEKSARVTI
+3300 PKVTI
-3309 LKDEHSVP
+3309 LKNEHSVT
-3317 VNFHTVKVVND
+3317 VTFHSVKVENN

-3339 KELSKEEQEKYSIKS
+3339 KELSKEEQEKYKIKS

-3380 VEQFSAPKVQKGSEM
+3380 VEQFSAPKAQKGSEM

-3413 KPTYGNDAY
+3413 KPTYGDSAY
-3422 YSISKDEIVI
+3422 YSISKDEIVV

-3465 KPSSFGSKE
+3465 KSSSFGSKE

-3491 QHGMTKY
+3491 QHGMMKY
-3498 VKEDSV
+3498 VKEDSA

-3539 DEVENERVKGIKADY
+3539 DDVEKERVKGIEADY

-3584 SITEEENINVDEVEE
+3584 SVTEEENINVDEVEE

>member
-57 LGFIVSNEW
+57 LGFIASNEW

-82 DAEDVDYS
+82 DAKDVEYS
-90 EDNLFPENSLAAKY
+90 EDNLFPENSLAEKY
-104 LSVKKEVSA
+104 LSAKKEVSA

-150 YTPSHLDYFSYLSEE
+150 YTPSHLDFFSYLSEE

-172 EHLKISLAGYT
+172 EHKEISLAGYT

-193 HKDIDN
+193 HKDIDDR
-199 KYRSLAIKHIGDD
+199 YRSLAIKHIGDD

-253 ARIAALMG
+253 TRIAGLMG
-261 LNNEEAERKTESIFL
+261 LNNEEAERKTESVFL
-276 SVLSKARYDFENTL
+276 SVLSKARYDFENSL
-290 RNEYDGKVKAVREE
+290 SNEYDGKVKAVREE

-318 DGRASRQERVTRQPE
+318 DGRASRQERVRRQPE

-393 NKKVANIQYSNI
+393 NKKVANIRYSDI
-405 RLHKDVSE
+405 KLHKDVSD

-420 TVSYD
+420 TVSD
-425 ESFLRDGLISI
+425 NESFLRDGLISI

-528 EWLQSRNEPIVS
+528 EWLQSRNEPIVT

-585 TSLELEKAATAKEM
+585 TSLELEKEATAKEM
-599 EAFGEEMDAKYGYG
+599 EDFGEEMGVKYGYG
-613 WLYQLNEQERAFH
+613 WLSQLNEQERAFH
-626 DAIEKRYMSIDDS
+626 DAIENRYMSIDDS
-639 PATAFVEM
+639 PETAFVEM
-647 TERYGDDF
+647 SERYGDDF

-660 LNFGDLEAT
+660 LKSGELEAT

-699 YTTEGLYNKHEIV
+699 YTTEKLYNKHEIV
-712 LTVPT
+712 LTVPA

-744 DIENHRRL
+744 DIENRRRL

-798 IVDNNGHFEIKF
+798 IVDNNGHFEITF
-810 GGSDKMP
+810 GGS
-817 TARGRLSDRELELLK
+817 TARGRLSDREQELLK

-852 CRTKIVS
+852 CRAKIVS

-870 KRHQDGREKGY
+870 KRHQDGRERGY
-881 KKEIPS
+881 YS
-887 DAPEVIAYK
+887 PEDRKAYKAYK
-896 EAEKEYREYSAM
+896 EY
-908 LRKKYDR
+908 LNGKYPDGY
-915 DDLTYGLTEE
+915 LNP
-925 ESKKLDELYN
+925 SIPDELIEANKDIWGKSQKLPVEEQAKLSELQQKSGYN
-935 KSFKSRLDYNDFMSR
+935 K
-950 NQLGNFD
+950 D
-957 SGVPAAP
+957 SVPSAP

-986 DRVAWT
+986 DKIAWT
-992 TGEQQAERYN
+992 TGELQAERYSLGKVVDRITVN
-1002 IGNTVDKIISYDYPA
+1002 APDDNGKRKVALQPVEDSSGHIDMMYFSVDKDGIVYS
-1017 VLDPNGRNSKKIEVR
+1017 NSNPDWIER
-1032 LRDSDT
+1032 H
-1038 ITMRVSSEGKVI
+1038 I
-1050 DGRWDTE
+1050 
-1057 GKMLSDVVGKELSKR
+1057 SDVVGKHLADKIMSVEEFTVFENNALR
-1072 ILNGEG
+1072 
-1078 KDSTIFDGNRDLPAK
+1078 
-1093 VIQGEGLL
+1093 

-1110 YDEILPRY
+1110 YDEILPRF

-1127 TRTEDINLEEVGD
+1127 VRTEDINFQEVGG

-1214 KNILLGDESLSP
+1214 KKILLGDKSLSP

-1311 EIADRIMADLLSGV
+1311 EIADRIMTDLLSGV

-1331 EKVQANAYK
+1331 EKIQANAYK
-1340 AAQLDILTRVN
+1340 AAQLEIITTAN
-1351 PMLDDYHTGIRSIE
+1351 PMTDDYHIGIKSIE
-1365 DIMTFEEAV
+1365 DIKTFEEAV
-1374 SDGEG
+1374 LEGEG
-1379 IDFYPD
+1379 LDSYPD
-1385 FTAEDAAEA
+1385 YTAEDAAEA
-1394 LENGEIT
+1394 LSSGEIT
-1401 VYSSNPIKD
+1401 VYSSYPIEN
-1410 GAFVSPSRMQA
+1410 GTFVSASRMEA
-1421 EDYAGGGQIYSERVP
+1421 EDYAGGSEIYSKRIP
-1436 LESVAWINAD
+1436 LEDVAWIYAS
-1446 EGQVARINRNENLQR
+1446 EGQLAKIDRNENLKE
-1461 WFGDSKITNDNG
+1461 WFGNSQVKTEDGT
-1473 EPLVVE
+1473 PLAVE
-1479 HRTDRVFTEFDISHL
+1479 HRTNKVFTEFDIAHL
-1494 GENSQDMGNYGAG
+1494 GESSMDMGNYGSG
-1507 FYFGTEGQV
+1507 FYFGTANRV
-1516 PGYYGRNSMKVYLH
+1516 PSYYGENSMMVYLR
-1530 ISNPYTVERNMP
+1530 ISNPYTVERDMP
-1542 SDTDIYSYLAAKMNE
+1542 SDTDIYSFLVAKMNE

-1566 EDGKS
+1566 ENGKS

-1594 AQMATNKELLSYHPR
+1594 AQMATNEELLSYHPR

-1654 DGVIAEDASEDSSY
+1654 DGVIAEDAREGNPY
-1668 KEYVAFEPNQ
+1668 REYVAFEPNQ
-1678 IKSATENIGTYRTAS
+1678 VKSAMENIGTYRTAS

-1707 SASESKSESEN
+1707 SASESKADSEN
-1718 VTEVSEVENTMRKLT
+1718 VTEPFEVENTKRKLT

-1744 DHLRSMGVT
+1744 DHLRSMGVA

-1817 CEAFRKLNSEGWN
+1817 CEAFRKLNSEGWKK
-1830 EVVSLM
+1830 VVSLM

-1932 DFADKVNPRKKV
+1932 DFVDKVNPRKKV
-1944 TDYLVSRDKEY
+1944 TGYLVSRDKEY

-2047 IAQRTGAEIADVLK
+2047 IAQRTGAEIVDVLK
-2061 SDTRV
+2061 SDKRV

-2085 IYAVGEIPNGKIPV
+2085 IYAVGEIPNDKIPV

-2124 SLADATKPYAHSASL
+2124 SLADATKPYAHSSTL

-2158 RFDMSTGKHLGKT
+2158 RFDMSTGKYLGKT

-2179 EPEDVKIQGLKN
+2179 DPEEVKIQGLKN

-2248 EDDVFNVLHDK
+2248 EDAVFNVLHDK

-2297 AKKKRDKTI
+2297 ANKK
-2306 LNMSDSK
+2306 
-2313 SISNLLAEELKKYNG
+2313 
-2328 NIVGVQT
+2328 
-2335 KNGIIGVHVEFEHY
+2335 
-2349 FDAEDFLKD
+2349 
-2358 NKIWR
+2358 
-2363 ATVNADTNYELIL
+2363 
-2376 LNEAGMKELKR
+2376 
-2387 RDFHFSKDIE
+2387 
-2397 QYLKDL
+2397 
-2403 DSLNK
+2403 
-2408 TSKVGGHDNMKNESL
+2408 HDNMKNESL
-2423 KTDDFP
+2423 
-2429 TVQES
+2429 
-2434 HFAQMRNELQEEIS
+2434 N

-2526 KKMDNTLEWRNEARD
+2526 KKMDNTLEWRNEARE

-2650 ALSLYS
+2650 LLSLYS
-2656 DDLGYSIDLDSLSQN
+2656 DDLGNSIDLDSLSQN
-2671 DMERISEKLAE
+2671 DMERISEKLTE
-2682 VGEYLQSAPKISVP
+2682 VGEYLLSASKISVP

-2732 ANTEIAVY
+2732 SNTEVDVY

-2750 NIDNAN
+2750 NIDNAY

-2763 RKGFFLVRSDEYSE
+2763 REGFFLVRSDEYSE

-2789 HIEKPYK
+2789 HYEKPYK
-2796 ITIGT
+2796 IT
-2801 DDRHIVPGE
+2801 
-2810 YHVEFSKDINA
+2810 
-2821 VSHKEIVKL
+2821 
-2830 AEEYG
+2830 
-2835 GYARIMNN
+2835 
-2843 SEWADFYGQTAAV
+2843 
-2856 SFAEKVVA
+2856 
-2864 MNEERMKAEA
+2864 NE
-2874 ESVRLSGRNEKEY
+2874 
-2887 EALKA
+2887 
-2892 VGYNDYKKSLSEKNG
+2892 
-2907 SWGIP
+2907 
-2912 TTDYYIYFQYAAGL
+2912 
-2926 ISLREAAIQFAKAGF
+2926 
-2941 TNFVDEKYTRS
+2941 
-2952 ELERINK
+2952 
-2959 ELGKLDNNLR
+2959 
-2969 PLINNNLNDKAM
+2969 NNNLNDKAM
-2981 KQETNKEILPALSK
+2981 KQESKQDELSPMMK
-2995 YLELKGQHPDPIILF
+2995 QFLDLKSKHPDSLILF

-3019 QEDAEKASKILGITL
+3019 QQDAEKAAKILGIIL
-3034 TKSTKRKGA
+3034 TKSTKQKGP
-3043 DGTAMKIA
+3043 DGNAVKMA
-3051 GFPYHALDI
+3051 GFPYHALDT

-3071 VAIHDLDLVPKKMLK
+3071 VAICDQLEAPKQTAKRGISELVSP
-3086 ERGSQELIT
+3086 GA

-3113 GSVQKEEMKIIEPE
+3113 GAVQKEEMKIIEPE
-3127 KEDKKNILSANVYRD
+3127 KEDKKNILSANVFKD

-3179 KGKSKEVVDSI
+3179 KGKSKAVVDSI

-3201 ARDGE
+3201 AQNDE
-3206 QKVSSKTIS
+3206 QKVSSKTNS

-3228 EMMIERIEQCQS
+3228 EMMIGRIEQCQS

-3264 NWFFLMMHTMEEQ
+3264 NSFFLMMHTMEEQ
-3277 YKVPVYGTFKN
+3277 YNVPVYGTFKN
-3288 FTDLNYNANGSL
+3288 FTDLNYNKDSKGKVTQVTDENGKPL
-3300 VEKSARVTI
+3300 PKVTI
-3309 LKDEHSVP
+3309 LKNEHSVT
-3317 VNFHTVKVVND
+3317 VTFHSVKVENN

-3339 KELSKEEQEKYSIKS
+3339 KELSKEEQEKYKIKS

-3413 KPTYGNDAY
+3413 KPTYGDSAY
-3422 YSISKDEIVI
+3422 YSISKDEIVV

-3491 QHGMTKY
+3491 QHGMMKY
-3498 VKEDSV
+3498 VKEDSA

-3539 DEVENERVKGIKADY
+3539 DDVEKERVKGIEADY

-3584 SITEEENINVDEVEE
+3584 SVTEEENINVDEVEE

>member
-150 YTPSHLDYFSYLSEE
+150 YTPSHLDFFSYLSEE

-228 NEKII
+228 NDKII

-253 ARIAALMG
+253 TRIAGLMG
-261 LNNEEAERKTESIFL
+261 LNTEEAERKTESIFL
-276 SVLSKARYDFENTL
+276 SVLSKARSDFENTL

-393 NKKVANIQYSNI
+393 NKKVANIQYSDI
-405 RLHKDVSE
+405 RLHKDVSD

-420 TVSYD
+420 TVSD
-425 ESFLRDGLISI
+425 NESFLRDGLISI

-450 GEKVMASLSGNQ
+450 GERVMASLSGNQ

-528 EWLQSRNEPIVS
+528 EWLQSRNEPIVT
-540 RREIINFINSNEIDI
+540 RREIINFINSNEIDV
-555 EEVHYYEEAGQI
+555 EEVHYYEEADQI

-585 TSLELEKAATAKEM
+585 TSLELEKEATAKEM

-613 WLYQLNEQERAFH
+613 WLSQLNEQERAFH

-660 LNFGDLEAT
+660 LNYGKLEAT

-699 YTTEGLYNKHEIV
+699 YTTEGLYNKHEIA
-712 LTVPT
+712 LTVPE
-717 IEPYNESD
+717 IESYNESD

-744 DIENHRRL
+744 DIENRRRL

-798 IVDNNGHFEIKF
+798 IVDNNGHFEIEF

-817 TARGRLSDRELELLK
+817 TVRGRLSDRELELLK

-842 EAVSCYNEWC
+842 KAVSCYNEWC

-881 KKEIPS
+881 EHYMPISGVHIGEYKTLKDERYEGVSFADVVDGKDIPIGQIERIEGKYRPFS
-887 DAPEVIAYK
+887 HNIQRIGFKDYDTEQ
-896 EAEKEYREYSAM
+896 EAIDDVVKEYTRVE
-908 LRKKYDR
+908 
-915 DDLTYGLTEE
+915 
-925 ESKKLDELYN
+925 
-935 KSFKSRLDYNDFMSR
+935 
-950 NQLGNFD
+950 
-957 SGVPAAP
+957 GVPAAP

-986 DRVAWT
+986 DKIAWT
-992 TGEQQAERYN
+992 TGEQQAARYS
-1002 IGNTVDKIISYDYPA
+1002 IGNVVDSITSRPYKAQSPTEVDGHDLTVHLSEGYTYDMFVTPEGT
-1017 VLDPNGRNSKKIEVR
+1017 LNS
-1032 LRDSDT
+1032 DSD
-1038 ITMRVSSEGKVI
+1038 MFNGKNV
-1050 DGRWDTE
+1050 RE
-1057 GKMLSDVVGKELSKR
+1057 VF
-1072 ILNGEG
+1072 G
-1078 KDSTIFDGNRDLPAK
+1078 KDLGTRITAVKEGVLRLEDEDLR
-1093 VIQGEGLL
+1093 

-1110 YDEILPRY
+1110 YDEILPRFV
-1118 IDKYAKKWG
+1118 DKYAKKWG
-1127 TRTEDINLEEVGD
+1127 VRTEDIDLKDVGD

-1214 KNILLGDESLSP
+1214 KNILLGDKSLSP

-1268 AQSSGRADSETWFNT
+1268 AQSSGRAGSETWFNT

-1331 EKVQANAYK
+1331 EKIQANAYK

-1516 PGYYGRNSMKVYLH
+1516 PGYYGENSMKVYLH

-1542 SDTDIYSYLAAKMNE
+1542 SDTDIYSYLADKMNE

-1566 EDGKS
+1566 ENGKS
-1571 ISVGE
+1571 KSVGE

-1594 AQMATNKELLSYHPR
+1594 AQMATNEELLSYHPR

-1654 DGVIAEDASEDSSY
+1654 DGVIAEDASEGNSY
-1668 KEYVAFEPNQ
+1668 REYVAFEPNQ
-1678 IKSATENIGTYRTAS
+1678 VKSATENIGTYRTAS
-1693 RDIRYQYAEALKET
+1693 RDIRYQYAETLKKT
-1707 SASESKSESEN
+1707 SDSESKSESEN
-1718 VTEVSEVENTMRKLT
+1718 VTEPSEVENTKRKLT

-1744 DHLRSMGVT
+1744 DHLRSMGVE
-1753 VNCDINGNRKAFK
+1753 VNCDFNGNRKAFK

-1882 MSPKDENYS
+1882 MSPKDENYN

-1944 TDYLVSRDKEY
+1944 TDYLVNRDKEY

-2004 TGNPAVIERIADMMS
+2004 AGNPAVIERIADMMS
-2019 PLIPSEAVLIPAPSH
+2019 PLIPSEAVLIPTPSH

-2047 IAQRTGAEIADVLK
+2047 IAQRTGVEIADVLK

-2066 SQYTAKKETGKAI
+2066 SQYTVKKETGKAI
-2079 DSDKLG
+2079 DADKLG

-2179 EPEDVKIQGLKN
+2179 EPEEVKIQGLKN

-2288 RDAKWREEE
+2288 RDVKWREEE
-2297 AKKKRDKTI
+2297 ANKKRDKTI

-2335 KNGIIGVHVEFEHY
+2335 KNGIIGVHVKFEH
-2349 FDAEDFLKD
+2349 DLDEVDFEKN

-2363 ATVNADTNYELIL
+2363 ATTNVGTDYEFIL

-2387 RDFHFSKDIE
+2387 RDFHFSKEIE

-2403 DSLNK
+2403 DSLNR

-2423 KTDDFP
+2423 
-2429 TVQES
+2429 
-2434 HFAQMRNELQEEIS
+2434 N

-2526 KKMDNTLEWRNEARD
+2526 KKMDNTLEWRNEARE

-2577 LHWSKPDKYNND
+2577 LHWSKPYKYNND
-2589 IKTAKTMA
+2589 IKTTKTMA

-2671 DMERISEKLAE
+2671 DMERISEKLTE

-2763 RKGFFLVRSDEYSE
+2763 REGFFLVRSDEYSE

-2789 HIEKPYK
+2789 DIEKPYK

-2864 MNEERMKAEA
+2864 LNDERMKAKA
-2874 ESVRLSGRNEKEY
+2874 KER

-2912 TTDYYIYFQYAAGL
+2912 TTDYSIYFHYAAGL
-2926 ISLREAAIQFAKAGF
+2926 ISLREAAIQFAKAGD

-2981 KQETNKEILPALSK
+2981 KQESKQEELSPIMK
-2995 YLELKGQHPDPIILF
+2995 QFLDLKSKHPDTLLLF

-3019 QEDAEKASKILGITL
+3019 QQDAEKASKILGITL
-3034 TKSTKRKGA
+3034 TKSTKRKGP
-3043 DGTAMKIA
+3043 DGSAMKIA
-3051 GFPYHALDI
+3051 GFPYHALDT

-3071 VAIHDLDLVPKKMLK
+3071 VAICDQLEAPKLTAKRGISELVSPAA
-3086 ERGSQELIT
+3086 

-3113 GSVQKEEMKIIEPE
+3113 GTVQKEEMKIFEPE
-3127 KEDKKNILSANVYRD
+3127 KEDKKNILSANVFRD

-3201 ARDGE
+3201 VQNDE

-3228 EMMIERIEQCQS
+3228 EMMIDRIEQCQS

-3264 NWFFLMMHTMEEQ
+3264 NWFFLMMHTMEKQ
-3277 YKVPVYGTFKN
+3277 YNVPVYGTFKN
-3288 FTDLNYNANGSL
+3288 FTDLNYNKDSKGKVTQVTDENGKPL
-3300 VEKSARVTI
+3300 PKVTI

-3317 VNFHTVKVVND
+3317 VNFHSVKVENN

-3422 YSISKDEIVI
+3422 YSISKDEIVV

-3454 STGAEGRLNRL
+3454 STGAEGRLNRI
-3465 KPSSFGSKE
+3465 KPGSSFGSKE

-3539 DEVENERVKGIKADY
+3539 EEVEKERVKGIEADY

-3584 SITEEENINVDEVEE
+3584 SVTEEENINVDEVEE
-3599 QGRGRSF
+3599 QGRGRSL